1 MLVVLVPA
9 MILVQDVVTIV
20 WMDALVVVAVDVQE
34 NVKEFA
40 RQIVNMIVILNVKVN
55 VVNVLILV

>member
-9 MILVQDVVTIV
+9 MILVQGVVITV
-20 WMDALVVVAVDVQE
+20 WMGVLVVVELDVQE
-34 NVKEFA
+34 DVKEFA

>member
-9 MILVQDVVTIV
+9 MILVQDVVITV
-20 WMDALVVVAVDVQE
+20 WMGVLVVVAVDVQE

-40 RQIVNMIVILNVKVN
+40 RQIVNMIAILNVKVN